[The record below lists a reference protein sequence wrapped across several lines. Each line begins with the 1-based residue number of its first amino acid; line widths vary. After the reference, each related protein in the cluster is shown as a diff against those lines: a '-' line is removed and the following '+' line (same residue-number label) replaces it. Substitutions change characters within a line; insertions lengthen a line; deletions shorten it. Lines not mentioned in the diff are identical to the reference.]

1 MGDRRLAVWPSTRT
15 TCILRW
21 ALSSRSDIDLAFRI
35 VLFVM
40 QFGSRK
46 DLQTWCYNLETF
58 GFFTVDESLAVVGD
72 RGNGE
77 EGNKRKVIGKIS
89 KNGKRKI
96 KIQQKNMEHHFKKRV
111 SITTISIGM
120 MAWQKR
126 TTTKRRDLGLWL
138 VVGERNGRLG
148 WNGRKNLMCRCF
160 FFFFSILLC
169 VSLW

>member
-96 KIQQKNMEHHFKKRV
+96 KIQQKIWTQHFKKRV
-111 SITTISIGM
+111 SIRFWP
-120 MAWQKR
+120 AWHRGRGGRQGRTQFLGCGWRNVWWAEIWKERER
-126 TTTKRRDLGLWL
+126 TTEG
-138 VVGERNGRLG
+138 
-148 WNGRKNLMCRCF
+148 F
-160 FFFFSILLC
+160 
-169 VSLW
+169 

>member
-1 MGDRRLAVWPSTRT
+1 M
-15 TCILRW
+15 
-21 ALSSRSDIDLAFRI
+21 
-35 VLFVM
+35 
-40 QFGSRK
+40 
-46 DLQTWCYNLETF
+46 
-58 GFFTVDESLAVVGD
+58 AVVGD

-160 FFFFSILLC
+160 FFLFFYSIVC
-169 VSLW
+169 ISMVEPS